1 MSRLADEGFLSD
13 ETTGVVEAV
22 ERRYGPWLATFR
34 SVNERAVKA
43 QYETQIPREYLP
55 ALVAALGT
63 LGDSAAGEPLAD
75 FFQMYHADPIDEHV
89 VAALEQVPAAQ
100 LALSGPVA

>member
-13 ETTGVVEAV
+13 ETTGVVQTV
-22 ERRYGPWLATFR
+22 ERRYKPWLAIFR

-55 ALVAALGT
+55 ALSPQ
-63 LGDSAAGEPLAD
+63 SATCGHSQTSKP
-75 FFQMYHADPIDEHV
+75 PCC
-89 VAALEQVPAAQ
+89 
-100 LALSGPVA
+100 